1 MSMQLDNTFDD
12 YAIKVS
18 APAEKIGLVATVNP
32 DGLPHLTLLTS
43 LRAAGPRQLT
53 VGEFCK
59 GSSKQHM
66 QQNPRAGFL
75 IMTRDR
81 ALWRGKA
88 HWTHLRQEGP
98 EYEQYNNLP
107 MFRYNAYFG
116 INTVH
121 HLDLK
126 AMSAPEKLPMGAILR
141 GILRT
146 RLAGRALAQGACEKI
161 LTPFAYRL
169 LNRMDSLKFIAFM
182 DDDGYPWIIPVI
194 QCQTADGS
202 RLVFARQPYGI
213 ELARIPQDSK
223 VALFGLT
230 MAMEDVL
237 VRGCY
242 HQDRHRL
249 THLGIVDID
258 WVYNSMPPCHGQIYP
273 PEPLTPV
280 VDF

>member
-1 MSMQLDNTFDD
+1 MQLEHTFDEH
-12 YAIKVS
+12 AIEVT
-18 APAEKIGLVATVNP
+18 APAEKIGLVATINAS
-32 DGLPHLTLLTS
+32 GLPHLTLLTS
-43 LRAAGPRQLT
+43 LRAADPRQLT

-59 GSSKQHM
+59 GLSKQHM
-66 QQNPRAGFL
+66 PQNPRVGFL

-81 ALWRGKA
+81 TLWRGKA
-88 HWTHLRQEGP
+88 HWTHLRREGA
-98 EYEQYNNLP
+98 EYAQYNNLP

-121 HLDLK
+121 YLDLQ
-126 AMSAPEKLPMGAILR
+126 AMSGPEKLPMGAILR
-141 GILRT
+141 GVLRT
-146 RLAGRALAQGACEKI
+146 RLAGRALARGAGEKI

-169 LNRMDSLKFIAFM
+169 LNRMDTLKFIAFI
-182 DDDGYPWIIPVI
+182 DDDGYPRIIPVI
-194 QCQTADGS
+194 QCQAAAGS
-202 RLVFARQPYGI
+202 RLVFAMQPYGH
-213 ELARIPQDSK
+213 ELARIPQGSQ

-242 HQDRHRL
+242 RQDRRLL
-249 THLGIVDID
+249 THLGVVEID

-273 PEPLTPV
+273 PKSLTPV